1 MLLELTIRNI
11 ALIESLCIEFAQGFN
26 VLTGE
31 TGAGKSIIVDSV
43 NLALG
48 GRADRDLIRTGAE
61 KGSVQALFD
70 ISNNENARR
79 MAEALGLEADGGLI
93 TVMRELSRNGK
104 NVCRIA
110 GAVLPLTVLKQFTA
124 CLVDLHGQHE
134 HQRLMN
140 PAMHIEFIDAFGDAN
155 HRALKARVSDA
166 HAKRAETVRE
176 LKGLLREAAERERM
190 IDVLTF
196 QVQEITSAHLKPGE
210 EQKLE
215 NKLRMLENA
224 ERIRSG
230 VETAYR
236 LTYSGGSETSAQEA
250 LRRASDAMHDIAA
263 LDLRFEKLANELMDV
278 YYAAQVAGQELQSL
292 NEELTF
298 DPRLMDKISHRLET
312 IARLER
318 KYGATVE
325 EVIAFGQGAQ
335 AKLDSVQNGEERIA
349 DLKKLLKE
357 QDRILHDLC
366 AQLTQ
371 SRRSIAA
378 EFERELLAQLR
389 DLGMQRTQFRV
400 AFNTLEKPCA
410 DGMDQLE
417 FMISPNP
424 GEPLRPMAQIAS
436 GGELSRIMLAIKT
449 IAMHVDGVDTMIFDE
464 IDTGV
469 SGRMA
474 QVVGEKMCAIAR
486 EKQVLCVTHLPQIA
500 ALGGAHFRVEKQV
513 CGERTQTNV
522 ARLDAEGRVRE
533 LSRLVGGAEDSSSS
547 LAHAENMLK
556 DAQRIREALQTK

>member
-43 NLALG
+43 NLVLG

-70 ISNNENARR
+70 ISGNENARR
-79 MAEALGLEADGGLI
+79 MAEELGLEADDGLI
-93 TVMRELSRNGK
+93 TVMRELSRSGK

-110 GAVLPLTVLKQFTA
+110 GVVLPLTALRQFTA

-140 PAMHIEFIDAFGDAN
+140 PAMHIAFIDAFGDAA

-166 HAKRAETVRE
+166 HAKRAETVRT
-176 LKGLLREAAERERM
+176 LKELLREASERERM
-190 IDVLTF
+190 IDMLTF
-196 QVQEITSAHLKPGE
+196 QVQEITAAHLKPGE

-224 ERIRSG
+224 EKIRTG
-230 VETAYR
+230 VECAYR
-236 LTYSGGSETSAQEA
+236 LTYSGGNELSAQEA
-250 LRRASDAMHDIAA
+250 LRRSADAMRSIAA
-263 LDLRFEKLANELMDV
+263 LDPRFEKLANELLDV
-278 YYAAQVAGQELQSL
+278 YYAAQAAGLELQGL

-325 EVIAFGQGAQ
+325 EVIAFGQDAQ
-335 AKLDSVQNGEERIA
+335 ARLDSVQNGEERIA
-349 DLKKLLKE
+349 ELKKLLKA
-357 QDRILHDLC
+357 QDRTLHDAC
-366 AQLTQ
+366 DQLTE
-371 SRRSIAA
+371 SRRAIAA
-378 EFERELLAQLR
+378 EFERALLAQLR
-389 DLGMQRTQFRV
+389 DLGMQRTQFCV
-400 AFNTLEKPCA
+400 AFKTLEKPGA

-474 QVVGEKMCAIAR
+474 QVVGEKMCMIAR
-486 EKQVLCVTHLPQIA
+486 GKQVLCVTHLPQIA
-500 ALGGAHFRVEKQV
+500 ALGGTHFRVEKRV
-513 CGERTQTNV
+513 SGERTQTNV
-522 ARLDAEGRVRE
+522 VRLDAQGRVRE
-533 LSRLVGGAEDSSSS
+533 LSRLVGGAEDSPSSI
-547 LAHAENMLK
+547 AHAQNMLE
-556 DAQRIREALQTK
+556 DARRIREALQNA

>member
-43 NLALG
+43 NLVLG

-79 MAEALGLEADGGLI
+79 MAEELGLEADDGLI
-93 TVMRELSRNGK
+93 TVMRELSRTGK

-124 CLVDLHGQHE
+124 YLVDLHGQHE

-155 HRALKARVSDA
+155 HRALKARISDA

-190 IDVLTF
+190 IDMLTF

-224 ERIRSG
+224 EKIRTG
-230 VETAYR
+230 VETAYH

-250 LRRASDAMHDIAA
+250 LRRASDAMRDIAA
-263 LDLRFEKLANELMDV
+263 LDPRFEKLANELMDV
-278 YYAAQVAGQELQSL
+278 YYAAQAAGQELQSL

-325 EVIAFGQGAQ
+325 EVIAFGQDAQ

-349 DLKKLLKE
+349 ELKKLLKE
-357 QDRILHDLC
+357 QDRTLHDLC
-366 AQLTQ
+366 AQLTE

-378 EFERELLAQLR
+378 EFERALLAQLR

-400 AFNTLEKPCA
+400 EFKALEKPCA

-424 GEPLRPMAQIAS
+424 GEPLRPMAQIVS

-513 CGERTQTNV
+513 SGDRTQTNV
-522 ARLDAEGRVRE
+522 SRLDAEGRVRE
-533 LSRLVGGAEDSSSS
+533 ISRLVGGAEDSPSS
-547 LAHAENMLK
+547 LAHAKNMLK
-556 DAQRIREALQTK
+556 EAQRIREEMQMK